1 MVILVAD
8 DIADSRVTMRLLL
21 EMKGHVVFEASNGQ
35 EAVDQART
43 HHPELILM
51 DLGMPVMDG
60 LAATRAL
67 RDEKETASIPIVAL
81 SAYLSDPQWRERA
94 MRCGCDACM
103 TKPVNFEAL
112 DRLLSCA
119 STLH

>member
-8 DIADSRVTMRLLL
+8 DIADARDTMRLLL
-21 EMKGHVVFEASNGQ
+21 EMKGHVVYEASNGQ
-35 EAVDQART
+35 EAVDQARR

-51 DLGMPVMDG
+51 DLGMPGMDG

-67 RDEKETASIPIVAL
+67 RNGKETASIPIVAV
-81 SAYLSDPQWRERA
+81 SAYLGDPQWRERA

-112 DRLLSCA
+112 DRLLTDA